1 MTEKQKQVQATAVE
15 TDRRGFLKLASI
27 GTVASGAA
35 LLTGEAATAK
45 EADAETTAEGSGGYK
60 ETKHVKTFYDSA
72 RF

>member
-1 MTEKQKQVQATAVE
+1 MTEKKKQVQE

-27 GTVASGAA
+27 GTIASGAA

-45 EADAETTAEGSGGYK
+45 NAAAETSDKGSAGYQ
-60 ETKHVKTFYDSA
+60 ETEHVKTFYDSA